1 MPELRRNLI
10 SGDWVIIATERAK
23 RPEDFKKK
31 AGDKKVF
38 LEFSEK
44 CPFCP
49 GNENQT
55 PPADLVINKGEKWQI
70 RTCLNKFAALSSKGE
85 LNRKCEGIWHSL
97 QGIGRHEVI
106 IETPKHNLTT
116 ALLEVEE
123 IKLILNAYQARYLE
137 IQKNKNIEMIIIF
150 KNHGES
156 AGTSLE
162 HPHSQLIATPVV
174 SSHIR
179 HRLQE
184 AIRFK
189 DETGDCVFCK
199 TMLEELKN
207 GERVILENKYFVTF
221 IPYAAYSPFH
231 IWVFPKR
238 HYSSFAEILEE
249 EKISLAETLKIVLNK
264 IYVKLD
270 NPDYN
275 YIICSSPLGIGE
287 VDYFH
292 WYLSI
297 IPRITKAAGFEL
309 GSGMYINSA
318 LPEASAKFLREE

>member
-1 MPELRRNLI
+1 MPEMRRNLI

-31 AGDKKVF
+31 NFEKKVIA
-38 LEFSEK
+38 EFSEK

-49 GNENQT
+49 GNEAQT
-55 PPADLVINKGEKWQI
+55 PPADLVINKGGKWQV
-70 RTCLNKFAALSSKGE
+70 RTCLNKFAALASAGD
-85 LNRKCEGIWHSL
+85 LNRKNNGIWYSL

-106 IETPKHNLTT
+106 VETPKHNLTT
-116 ALLEVEE
+116 ALLEVDE
-123 IKLILNAYQARYLE
+123 IKLILNAYQNRYLE
-137 IQKNKNIEMIIIF
+137 IQKNKNVEMIVIF

-174 SSHIR
+174 SAHIR

-199 TMLEELKN
+199 TLQEELKAE
-207 GERVILENKYFVTF
+207 ERIILENKYFIVF

-231 IWVFPKR
+231 IWIFPKR
-238 HYSSFAEILEE
+238 HCSSFAEISAE
-249 EKISLAETLKIVLNK
+249 EKSSLAETLKIILNK
-264 IYVKLD
+264 IYIKLD

-275 YIICSSPLGIGE
+275 YVIRSSPLGIGE

-297 IPRITKAAGFEL
+297 IPRLTKTAGFEL